1 MSNDKKA
8 KLSSL
13 EALFR
18 AAEDEA
24 DTELNSE
31 RTAAMSK
38 EDLVLADVSRRM
50 LRLERDMT
58 MPGNAS
64 PAASRIERLSKFIED
79 ETF

>member
-8 KLSSL
+8 NLSSL
-13 EALFR
+13 EALFG
-18 AAEDEA
+18 AVEDEA
-24 DTELNSE
+24 DTELKNE
-31 RTAAMSK
+31 RAAAMPK
-38 EDLVLADVSRRM
+38 GEQLLADVSRRM

-79 ETF
+79 ENF